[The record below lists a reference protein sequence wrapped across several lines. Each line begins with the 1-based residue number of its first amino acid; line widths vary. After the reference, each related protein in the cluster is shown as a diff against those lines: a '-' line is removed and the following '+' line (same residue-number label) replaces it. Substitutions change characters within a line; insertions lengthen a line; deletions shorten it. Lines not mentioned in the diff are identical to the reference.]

1 MYPGGWVG
9 RYVGPNEAVAVF
21 PVGWVGRNEAEHTG
35 EEDICQGALTRLCN
49 STLHAYSKL
58 SLSVVGGGSAYC
70 AVRNNAAKNLK
81 DFVWTS
87 PSIYCGTLWYHHS
100 FSLPG
105 LMSIASL

>member
-1 MYPGGWVG
+1 VYPGGWVG

-58 SLSVVGGGSAYC
+58 SLSVVGGGG
-70 AVRNNAAKNLK
+70 VLTVLLGIMLQKTLR
-81 DFVWTS
+81 TS
-87 PSIYCGTLWYHHS
+87 FGHHRVFIVARFGTITVFL
-100 FSLPG
+100 FLG
-105 LMSIASL
+105 